1 MKWSREVIDA
11 RREKIVSYMEAN
23 ANETITGLE
32 IANKIGVSRFVI
44 QNDMKAIEKEY
55 PELSIT
61 HRGYVWVMNEKKEN
75 PMRNCEG
82 YYDPTAGQAL
92 KNLEKSSTYDRPW
105 KPGEVWEAASSRG
118 NTDLLL
124 VVSVGGDTSCCL
136 MLYNYD
142 DSYVNKGRPENLK
155 HIAWTTHD
163 YIVDAS
169 KIGQKPNKY
178 FERRVF
184 TLPLSMFTEIK
195 AMIAR
200 CLDIDGMIEKP
211 VEKIVEKEVK
221 VEVPVEKTV
230 YVEVPGPGTGKYTE
244 EELETKLLEQRID
257 IYERILKFHGYV
269 FDEN

>member
-1 MKWSREVIDA
+1 MKCNREVIDA
-11 RREKIVSYMEAN
+11 RRKRIINFISAN
-23 ANETITGLE
+23 PNEYYHGEELAE
-32 IANKIGVSRFVI
+32 KIGVSKFII
-44 QNDMKAIEKEY
+44 QNDMKAIQLEH

-61 HRGYVWVMNEKKEN
+61 RNGYMWTIEEKKN
-75 PMRNCEG
+75 PMKNHEG
-82 YYDPTAGQAL
+82 YYDPTAGKAIM
-92 KNLEKSSTYDRPW
+92 NLENSSHEKPW

-142 DSYVNKGRPENLK
+142 DSYINKGRPENLK